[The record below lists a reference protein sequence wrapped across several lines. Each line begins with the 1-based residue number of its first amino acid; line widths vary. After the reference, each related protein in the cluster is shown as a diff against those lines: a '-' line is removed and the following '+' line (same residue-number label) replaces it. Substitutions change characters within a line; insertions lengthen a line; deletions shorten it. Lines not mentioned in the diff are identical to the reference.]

1 MMQDLTRFIGHVEMR
16 RGAFSK
22 NYQMT
27 ILDKLV
33 IIYQKK
39 RRSNANVMKEAKKA
53 EIQMNLTE
61 FEMPPMQDVV
71 IVGRNAPIGP
81 EALKR
86 MVDVLSPDQYKII
99 KVDHPVIE
107 AIVVRNA
114 LMNMIPEDKLC
125 EFILEEGGKIVDETT
140 IIKAHV
146 NITVHISKSID
157 L

>member
-1 MMQDLTRFIGHVEMR
+1 MSI
-16 RGAFSK
+16 
-22 NYQMT
+22 
-27 ILDKLV
+27 
-33 IIYQKK
+33 
-39 RRSNANVMKEAKKA
+39 MKESKKA
-53 EIQMNLTE
+53 EIQMHLTE

-86 MVDVLSPDQYKII
+86 MVDVLSPNQYKII

-114 LMNMIPEDKLC
+114 LMNMIPEGKLS
-125 EFILEEGGKIVDETT
+125 EFILEEGGKIVDEST

-146 NITVHISKSID
+146 NITVHVSKSID

>member
-1 MMQDLTRFIGHVEMR
+1 MHL
-16 RGAFSK
+16 S
-22 NYQMT
+22 
-27 ILDKLV
+27 
-33 IIYQKK
+33 
-39 RRSNANVMKEAKKA
+39 
-53 EIQMNLTE
+53 E
-61 FEMPPMQDVV
+61 FEMPPMQDVL

-81 EALKR
+81 EAAKR

-114 LMNMIPEDKLC
+114 LTNMIPEERLI
-125 EFILEEGGKIVDETT
+125 EFILEEGGRIVGAST

-146 NITVHISKSID
+146 DITVHVSQSID

>member
-1 MMQDLTRFIGHVEMR
+1 M
-16 RGAFSK
+16 S
-22 NYQMT
+22 
-27 ILDKLV
+27 
-33 IIYQKK
+33 
-39 RRSNANVMKEAKKA
+39 VMKEAKKA
-53 EIQMNLTE
+53 EIQMRLTE

-99 KVDHPVIE
+99 KVDHPIIE

-114 LMNMIPEDKLC
+114 LMNMIPEDKLS
-125 EFILEEGGKIVDETT
+125 EFILEEGGKIVDTSS

-146 NITVHISKSID
+146 NITVHVSKSID

>member
-1 MMQDLTRFIGHVEMR
+1 MKT
-16 RGAFSK
+16 
-22 NYQMT
+22 
-27 ILDKLV
+27 
-33 IIYQKK
+33 
-39 RRSNANVMKEAKKA
+39 MKESKKA
-53 EIQMNLTE
+53 EIQMHLTE

-114 LMNMIPEDKLC
+114 LMNMIPEKKLSA
-125 EFILEEGGKIVDETT
+125 FILEEGGKIVDANT
-140 IIKAHV
+140 IIKAHID
-146 NITVHISKSID
+146 ITVHVSKSID

>member
-1 MMQDLTRFIGHVEMR
+1 M
-16 RGAFSK
+16 S
-22 NYQMT
+22 
-27 ILDKLV
+27 
-33 IIYQKK
+33 
-39 RRSNANVMKEAKKA
+39 VMKEAKKA
-53 EIQMNLTE
+53 EIQMHLTE

-99 KVDHPVIE
+99 KVDHQVIE
-107 AIVVRNA
+107 AIVVRKA
-114 LMNMIPEDKLC
+114 LMNMIPEEKLS
-125 EFILEEGGKIVDETT
+125 EFILEEGEKVVDSSS

-146 NITVHISKSID
+146 NITVHVSKSID

>member
-1 MMQDLTRFIGHVEMR
+1 MLAVII
-16 RGAFSK
+16 
-22 NYQMT
+22 T
-27 ILDKLV
+27 IWDKLV
-33 IIYQKK
+33 LTIKETE
-39 RRSNANVMKEAKKA
+39 ANVSVMKESKKA
-53 EIQMNLTE
+53 EIQMHLTE

-114 LMNMIPEDKLC
+114 LMNMIPEEKLS
-125 EFILEEGGKIVDETT
+125 EFILEEGGKIVDESM

-146 NITVHISKSID
+146 NITVHVSKSID

>member
-1 MMQDLTRFIGHVEMR
+1 M
-16 RGAFSK
+16 S
-22 NYQMT
+22 
-27 ILDKLV
+27 
-33 IIYQKK
+33 
-39 RRSNANVMKEAKKA
+39 VMKEAKKA
-53 EIQMNLTE
+53 EIQMYLTE

-114 LMNMIPEDKLC
+114 LMNMIPEEKLSA
-125 EFILEEGGKIVDETT
+125 FILEEGEKIVDASS

-146 NITVHISKSID
+146 NITVHVSKSID

>member
-1 MMQDLTRFIGHVEMR
+1 VKT
-16 RGAFSK
+16 
-22 NYQMT
+22 
-27 ILDKLV
+27 
-33 IIYQKK
+33 
-39 RRSNANVMKEAKKA
+39 MKESKKA
-53 EIQMNLTE
+53 EIQMHLTE

-114 LMNMIPEDKLC
+114 LMNMIPEKKLSA
-125 EFILEEGGKIVDETT
+125 FILEEGGKIVDANT
-140 IIKAHV
+140 IIKAHID
-146 NITVHISKSID
+146 ITVHVSKSID

>member
-1 MMQDLTRFIGHVEMR
+1 MENGGLPV
-16 RGAFSK
+16 S
-22 NYQMT
+22 
-27 ILDKLV
+27 V
-33 IIYQKK
+33 I
-39 RRSNANVMKEAKKA
+39 KEAKKA
-53 EIQMNLTE
+53 EIQMRLTE

-99 KVDHPVIE
+99 KVNHSIIE

-114 LMNMIPEDKLC
+114 LMNMIPEEKLSK
-125 EFILEEGGKIVDETT
+125 FIIEEGEKIVDASS

-146 NITVHISKSID
+146 NITVHVSKSID